1 MLSIRKISIIARFE
15 IKTLLRSWF
24 FRIFAGLSLV
34 ILIFFDIAGI
44 TEVGEGIWLI
54 SGIPANIPLGNLYML
69 NIAQAIIA
77 AFLATEFLKRDHKLD
92 TTEVVYMRSMSNSDY
107 VLGKTLGIL
116 IVFFLLN
123 FLVLAIAAVMNLT
136 NPTIAFDLQAYLI
149 YPVIISLPTLIYI
162 LGLSFLLMILIRNQ
176 AVTIVVLLGYIA
188 TLLFYLGKKFYF
200 LFDYMAFSFPLM
212 KSDFVGFGNTLEM
225 IAQRGIYFSLGCSF
239 IFLTIIL
246 FKRLPQSRIMT
257 RVSWVAMI
265 LLFAVAGL
273 LVKFYM
279 DPIYQGKRL
288 RENMVTLNNQYAD
301 DPQVTVTHCDL
312 NMIHR
317 NEEIEVTARLRF
329 VNSTET
335 AIPEYLFTLNPGLEV
350 LEVSR
355 NDDSL
360 SFERDLHLV
369 RIQPDSHLLPGAEDS
384 LILRYKGVID
394 DQASYLDID
403 ESLRSGELRLDM
415 LTVKRE
421 YSFVTPEYLLLT
433 GELLWYPE
441 AGVNYCSTI
450 PGYHRTSFVNYTLTV
465 SSDKH
470 LEAFSQG
477 QMTRV
482 SDVSFRFVPENPL
495 SRISLV
501 IGKYVRQTIT
511 CDSVEYNLLTLEG
524 HNYFEPYMN
533 ELGDTLIPVI
543 RELKQDYEREIDLP
557 YLFPRC
563 SLVEVPIQF
572 TSYPRFWTMSQE
584 TVQPEMIFL
593 PEKGLPIWNA
603 DFKEGLDRQ
612 KRNAKRNNQVVSDK
626 ELQAKLLGQFI
637 RAIITTGNE
646 ETWFYGENIG
656 YGRSAY
662 SIYPNYCN
670 YVYNIK
676 SESCPIVNMALESYL
691 DQGAAK
697 SNDFWSRNWRGL
709 SDEERANLAL
719 QEKSFNQ
726 ILLDP
731 EENDVIYHVIRLKGF
746 YLFTLLESKIGAEQ
760 FKKSLLSLLGEHS
773 FESLELEKLGQ
784 AFQKE
789 YSLDV
794 QTQVDDWFKSD
805 QLPGFLI
812 GGLESYEFIDGDRT
826 RYQVRFKA
834 SNPEPVE
841 GLFMLSFRTGDSE
854 GGYMYYGGYYS
865 GPQGSDET
873 ASKIIYLEPGQAKE
887 IGAVLD
893 AQPRSLTINSVIS
906 QNIPSI
912 IDFNF
917 GENEVNR
924 RASAFDGE
932 RILRSDFSFENPDE
946 IIVDNEDPTF
956 ELVEAYTDSYLR
968 KLVKEHSKTEEQ
980 KYTGVRWWRPPV
992 NWQTIT
998 QSGFYGKYIRSAVY
1012 TKSGSGENKAIW
1024 KTPIE
1029 EEGFYDVYCHI
1040 GDATGVLYTDRN
1052 QQNAKYHFKV
1062 FHDEGI
1068 EETIMELQNS
1078 ENGWNFLG
1086 TYFLSSDTAKVEMSN
1101 DSEGR
1106 LVVADAI
1113 KWVKQ

>member
-1 MLSIRKISIIARFE
+1 MLAIRKIFIIARFE
-15 IKTLLRSWF
+15 IKTLFRSWL
-24 FRIFAGLSLV
+24 FRIFAGLALFILV
-34 ILIFFDIAGI
+34 IFDVVAL
-44 TEVGEGIWLI
+44 TEVDQGIWLI
-54 SGIPANIPLGNLYML
+54 RGIPANIPLSTLFML

-116 IVFFLLN
+116 VVFFLLN
-123 FLVLAIAAVMNLT
+123 FFVLAIAAVMNLV
-136 NPTIAFDLQAYLI
+136 NPNIEFDLPAYFL
-149 YPVIISLPTLIYI
+149 YPAIISLPTLIYI

-188 TLLFYLGKKFYF
+188 SILFYLGPKFHF

-212 KSDFVGFGNTLEM
+212 KSEFIGFSNTYAM
-225 IAQRGIYFSLGCSF
+225 IIQRGIYFCLGFSF

-265 LLFAVAGL
+265 LLLIASGL
-273 LVKFYM
+273 LVKRYM
-279 DPIYQGKRL
+279 DPISQGKRL
-288 RENMVTLNNQYAD
+288 RENMVALNNEYVD
-301 DPQVTVTHCDL
+301 DPKVTVTHCDL
-312 NMIHR
+312 NLIHK
-317 NEEIEVTARLRF
+317 NEKIEVTARLKF
-329 VNSTET
+329 VNNTGA
-335 AIPEYLFTLNPGLEV
+335 AIREYLFTLNPGLEI
-350 LEVSR
+350 LDVSG
-355 NDDSL
+355 NDGSL
-360 SFERDLHLV
+360 SFERELHLV
-369 RIQPDSHLLPGAEDS
+369 RIQPDQILSPGAEDS
-384 LILRYKGVID
+384 LLLRYKGVID
-394 DQASYLDID
+394 NQASYLDID
-403 ESLRSGELRLDM
+403 ESIRSGELRLDM
-415 LTVKRE
+415 LTVHRE
-421 YSFVTPEYLLLT
+421 YFFVTPEYLLLT

-441 AGVNYCSTI
+441 AGVNYCSAI

-477 QMTRV
+477 RMTRM
-482 SDVSFRFVPENPL
+482 SDGGFHFVPENPL

-501 IGKYVRQTIT
+501 IGKYVRRTVM

-524 HNYFEPYMN
+524 HDYFEPYLN
-533 ELGDTLIPVI
+533 ELGDTLCPVI
-543 RELKQDYEREIDLP
+543 RELKQDYEREINLP
-557 YLFPRC
+557 YLFPRF

-584 TVQPEMIFL
+584 TVQPEMVFL
-593 PEKGLPIWNA
+593 PEMGLPMWQA
-603 DFKEGLDRQ
+603 DFHGRSERR
-612 KRNAKRNNQVVSDK
+612 KRNAKRDNQVLSDK
-626 ELQAKLLGQFI
+626 EIQAQMLQYFI
-637 RAIITTGNE
+637 SEIVTTGNQ

-662 SIYPNYCN
+662 SVYPNYCN

-676 SESCPIVNMALESYL
+676 SENCPIINMALESYL
-691 DQGAAK
+691 DKGAAG

-719 QEKSFNQ
+719 QEKNFNQ
-726 ILLDP
+726 ILLDQ
-731 EENDVIYHVIRLKGF
+731 EENDIIYHVIRLKGLYF
-746 YLFTLLESKIGAEQ
+746 FTLLESKIGEDR
-760 FKKSLLSLLGEHS
+760 FKESLLSLLEEYS
-773 FESLELEKLGQ
+773 FKSMDLTMLDEVLQG
-784 AFQKE
+784 A
-789 YSLDV
+789 YSLDI
-794 QTQVDDWFKSD
+794 QTQVDDWLRSD

-812 GGLESYEFIDGDRT
+812 GGLESYEFIEGDRT

-841 GLFMLSFRTGDSE
+841 GLFMVNFRTGDDQNYDKGLS
-854 GGYMYYGGYYS
+854 
-865 GPQGSDET
+865 GSDET
-873 ASKIIYLEPGQAKE
+873 GRGIIYLGPGQSKE
-887 IGAVLD
+887 VGAVLD
-893 AQPRSLTINSVIS
+893 APPRSMTINSVIS

-912 IDFNF
+912 VDFNF
-917 GENEVNR
+917 GELEVNR

-932 RILRSDFSFENPDE
+932 RILASDFSFEDPDE
-946 IIVDNEDPTF
+946 IVVDNEDPTF

-968 KLVKEHSKTEEQ
+968 KLVKKHSKTEEQ

-992 NWQTIT
+992 DWQTIT

-1012 TKSGSGENKAIW
+1012 TKSGSGENRALW
-1024 KTPIE
+1024 KTPIDE
-1029 EEGFYDVYCHI
+1029 KGFYDIYCYI
-1040 GDATGVLYTDRN
+1040 GDETGVLYRDRN

-1068 EETIMELQNS
+1068 EETVMELQNR
-1078 ENGWNFLG
+1078 EKGWNFMG

>member
-1 MLSIRKISIIARFE
+1 MLSIRKIFIIARFE
-15 IKTLLRSWF
+15 IRTLFRSWL
-24 FRIFAGLSLV
+24 FRIFAGLALFILV
-34 ILIFFDIAGI
+34 IFDVAAL
-44 TEVGEGIWLI
+44 TEVDQGIWLI
-54 SGIPANIPLGNLYML
+54 RGIPANVPLSTLFML

-116 IVFFLLN
+116 VVFFLLN
-123 FLVLAIAAVMNLT
+123 FFVLAIAAVMNLV
-136 NPTIAFDLQAYLI
+136 NPNIEFDVPAYFL

-188 TLLFYLGKKFYF
+188 SILFYLGSKFHF

-212 KSDFVGFGNTLEM
+212 KSEFVGFGNTSAM
-225 IAQRGIYFSLGCSF
+225 IIQRGIYFCLGFSF
-239 IFLTIIL
+239 IFLTVIL

-265 LLFAVAGL
+265 LLLTASGL
-273 LVKFYM
+273 LVKRYM
-279 DPIYQGKRL
+279 DPISHGKQL
-288 RENMVTLNNQYAD
+288 RENMVTLNNQYVN
-301 DPQVTVTHCDL
+301 DPQVTITHCDL
-312 NMIHR
+312 DLIHK
-317 NEEIEVTARLRF
+317 NQEIEVTAKLRF
-329 VNSTET
+329 VNNTG
-335 AIPEYLFTLNPGLEV
+335 AVIPEFLFTLNPGLEV
-350 LEVSR
+350 LEVYG
-355 NDDSL
+355 NEDSL
-360 SFERDLHLV
+360 SFERNLHLV
-369 RIQPDSHLLPGAEDS
+369 RIHPENNLSPGAEDS

-394 DQASYLDID
+394 NQASYLDID
-403 ESLRSGELRLDM
+403 ESIRSSELRLDM
-415 LTVKRE
+415 LTVRRE
-421 YSFVTPEYLLLT
+421 YSFVSPEYLLLT

-441 AGVNYCSTI
+441 AGVNYCSSI

-477 QMTRV
+477 RMTRMG
-482 SDVSFRFVPENPL
+482 DGRFHFVPENPL

-501 IGKYVRQTIT
+501 IGKYVRRTVM

-524 HNYFEPYMN
+524 HDYFEPYMN
-533 ELGDTLIPVI
+533 ELGDTLVPVI
-543 RELKQDYEREIDLP
+543 RELKRDYEREINLP
-557 YLFPRC
+557 YLFPRF

-584 TVQPEMIFL
+584 TVQPEMVLL
-593 PEKGLPIWNA
+593 PEMGVPIWQA
-603 DFKEGLDRQ
+603 DFHGRFERR
-612 KRNAKRNNQVVSDK
+612 KRSAERDNQVLSDK
-626 ELQAKLLGQFI
+626 EIQAQMLMYFI
-637 RAIITTGNE
+637 REIITTGNQ
-646 ETWFYGENIG
+646 ETWFYGDNIG

-662 SIYPNYCN
+662 SVYPNYCN

-676 SESCPIVNMALESYL
+676 SKSCPIVNMAMESYL
-691 DQGAAK
+691 DKGASE

-719 QEKSFNQ
+719 QEKSFNKL
-726 ILLDP
+726 LLDP
-731 EENDVIYHVIRLKGF
+731 EENDVIYHVIRLKGL
-746 YLFTLLESKIGAEQ
+746 YLFTLLESKIEAER
-760 FKKSLLSLLGEHS
+760 FKESLLSLLQENA
-773 FESLELEKLGQ
+773 FQSLDLEKLDQ
-784 AFQKE
+784 ALQNE

-794 QTQVDDWFKSD
+794 QTQVEDWFKND

-841 GLFMLSFRTGDSE
+841 GLFMVNFRTGEDQND
-854 GGYMYYGGYYS
+854 YGKGLS
-865 GPQGSDET
+865 GSDEKGR
-873 ASKIIYLEPGQAKE
+873 KIIYLEPGQTKE

-893 AQPRSLTINSVIS
+893 APPRSMTINSVIS

-912 IDFNF
+912 VDFNF
-917 GENEVNR
+917 GELEVNR
-924 RASAFDGE
+924 RAAAFDGE
-932 RILRSDFSFENPDE
+932 RILASDFSFEEPDE
-946 IIVDNEDPTF
+946 IVVDNEDPAF

-968 KLVKEHSKTEEQ
+968 KLVEKHSKTEEQ
-980 KYTGVRWWRPPV
+980 KYVGVRWWRPPV
-992 NWQTIT
+992 EWQMIT

-1012 TKSGSGENKAIW
+1012 TKSGSGENRALWKA
-1024 KTPIE
+1024 PIAE
-1029 EEGFYDVYCHI
+1029 KGFYDLYCYI
-1040 GDATGVLYTDRN
+1040 GDETGVLYRDRN

-1062 FHDEGI
+1062 YHDEGI
-1068 EETIMELQNS
+1068 EETIMELQNR
-1078 ENGWNFLG
+1078 EKGWNFMG
-1086 TYFLSSDTAKVEMSN
+1086 TYFFSADTALVEMSN
-1101 DSEGR
+1101 ESDGR

>member
-54 SGIPANIPLGNLYML
+54 RGIPANIPLGNLFML

-77 AFLATEFLKRDHKLD
+77 AFLATEFLKRDYKLD

-136 NPTIAFDLQAYLI
+136 NPTIAFDLPAYLI

-188 TLLFYLGKKFYF
+188 SLLFYLGKKFYF

-225 IAQRGIYFSLGCSF
+225 LAQRGIYFCVGCSF

-265 LLFAVAGL
+265 LLFVAAGL
-273 LVKFYM
+273 LVKLYM
-279 DPIYQGKRL
+279 DPISQGKRL
-288 RENMVTLNNQYAD
+288 RENMVALNNEYVD
-301 DPQVTVTHCDL
+301 DPKVTVTHCDL
-312 NMIHR
+312 NLVHK
-317 NEEIEVTARLRF
+317 NEEIEVTARLKF
-329 VNSTET
+329 VNNTGA
-335 AIPEYLFTLNPGLEV
+335 AIREYLFTLNPGLEV

-369 RIQPDSHLLPGAEDS
+369 RIQPERNLSPGAEDS
-384 LILRYKGVID
+384 LILRYQGVINNH
-394 DQASYLDID
+394 ACYLDID
-403 ESLRSGELRLDM
+403 ESIRSGELRLDM
-415 LTVKRE
+415 LTVHRR

-450 PGYHRTSFVNYTLTV
+450 PGYHRTTFVKYTLTV

-477 QMTRV
+477 QMNRM
-482 SDVSFRFVPENPL
+482 SDGVFRFVPENPL
-495 SRISLV
+495 SRLSLV
-501 IGKYVRQTIT
+501 IGKYIRRTIT
-511 CDSVEYNLLTLEG
+511 CDSVEYNLMTLQG
-524 HNYFEPYMN
+524 HDHFEPYMN
-533 ELGDTLIPVI
+533 ELGDTIIPVI

-557 YLFPRC
+557 YLFPRF

-584 TVQPEMIFL
+584 TVQPEMVFL
-593 PEKGLPIWNA
+593 PEMGLPIWQA
-603 DFKEGLDRQ
+603 DFKAGLDRQ
-612 KRNAKRNNQVVSDK
+612 KRNAERNNQVISDK

-637 RAIITTGNE
+637 RAIITTGNQ

-662 SIYPNYCN
+662 SAYPNYCN
-670 YVYNIK
+670 YVYYIK
-676 SESCPIVNMALESYL
+676 SENCPIVNMALESYL
-691 DQGAAK
+691 DKGAAE

-709 SDEERANLAL
+709 SDEETANLAL
-719 QEKSFNQ
+719 QENSFNQ

-731 EENDVIYHVIRLKGF
+731 EENEVIYHVIRLKGF

-773 FESLELEKLGQ
+773 FESLELEKLAQ
-784 AFQKE
+784 ALQKE

-841 GLFMLSFRTGDSE
+841 GLFMLNFRTGDDQRD
-854 GGYMYYGGYYS
+854 YGKGLS
-865 GPQGSDET
+865 GTDET
-873 ASKIIYLEPGQAKE
+873 NRKIIYLEPGQTKE

-893 AQPRSLTINSVIS
+893 APPRSLTINSVIS

-917 GENEVNR
+917 GEHEVNR

-932 RILRSDFSFENPDE
+932 QILRSDFSFDNPDE
-946 IIVDNEDPTF
+946 IIVDNEDPSF

-968 KLVKEHSKTEEQ
+968 KLVKEHSKAEEQ

-1040 GDATGVLYTDRN
+1040 GDATGVLYRDRN